1 MSLNELMGGTKKVI
15 KMHVNDIRL
24 NSQNKYDLTEIE
36 ALAKTIKDNGQLENG
51 VGYYED
57 KNDGK
62 KITLVAG
69 HRRHSAISLLYRRN
83 ESDGL
88 MDIKIVDKPKTVIE
102 EELLIVRANNQ
113 RRKTKEQRLREVDVA
128 LRYYES
134 LSDVEKP
141 KFNDTY
147 KLRDYIG
154 ELIGITGRQAQK
166 YMNSLRG
173 KEKQD
178 TEKKE
183 SKYLLTDLKNKLEH
197 QYQCKVRVTGN
208 SISFSCQ
215 NTEELNKLF
224 ETLGIQE
231 VLDKEKF

>member
-83 ESDGL
+83 ESDG
-88 MDIKIVDKPKTVIE
+88 
-102 EELLIVRANNQ
+102 
-113 RRKTKEQRLREVDVA
+113 
-128 LRYYES
+128 
-134 LSDVEKP
+134 
-141 KFNDTY
+141 Y
-147 KLRDYIG
+147 KNCR
-154 ELIGITGRQAQK
+154 
-166 YMNSLRG
+166 
-173 KEKQD
+173 
-178 TEKKE
+178 
-183 SKYLLTDLKNKLEH
+183 
-197 QYQCKVRVTGN
+197 
-208 SISFSCQ
+208 
-215 NTEELNKLF
+215 
-224 ETLGIQE
+224 
-231 VLDKEKF
+231 